1 MLWSTICMP
10 CYILIIKQYLRVEK
24 HLVTKDLHPLF
35 SSGFRNEFWS
45 CLKYHIYSS
54 WSHLTRILLWI
65 LAQMKR
71 ILKLNFKM
79 ARRILGIKIMR
90 TSDRIFKCFDT
101 PCMTKYLSLIKLPL
115 FTTLKSI
122 QPNNFK
128 RMKNFFLCIYVSIC
142 QKTCNIFY
150 IMT

>member
-1 MLWSTICMP
+1 MCKSC
-10 CYILIIKQYLRVEK
+10 CILIIKHYLRVEK
-24 HLVTKDLHPLF
+24 AFNYKRFTSIIFFRVSKLILVMASVSYIFQNQDDENIIQNF
-35 SSGFRNEFWS
+35 STNEKNSNIKFE
-45 CLKYHIYSS
+45 
-54 WSHLTRILLWI
+54 
-65 LAQMKR
+65 
-71 ILKLNFKM
+71 M
-79 ARRILGIKIMR
+79 ARTILGIKIMR
-90 TSDRIFKCFDT
+90 NSDRIFKCFDT

>member
-1 MLWSTICMP
+1 MCKSC
-10 CYILIIKQYLRVEK
+10 CILIIKHYLRVEK
-24 HLVTKDLHPLF
+24 AFNYKRFTSIIFFRVSKLILVMASVSYIFQNQDDENIIQNF
-35 SSGFRNEFWS
+35 STNEKNSNIKFE
-45 CLKYHIYSS
+45 
-54 WSHLTRILLWI
+54 
-65 LAQMKR
+65 
-71 ILKLNFKM
+71 M
-79 ARRILGIKIMR
+79 ARTILGIKIMR

>member
-1 MLWSTICMP
+1 MCKSC
-10 CYILIIKQYLRVEK
+10 CILIIKHYLRVEK
-24 HLVTKDLHPLF
+24 AFNYKRFTSIIFFRVSKLILVMASVSYIFQNQENDENIIQNF
-35 SSGFRNEFWS
+35 STNEKNS
-45 CLKYHIYSS
+45 D
-54 WSHLTRILLWI
+54 
-65 LAQMKR
+65 
-71 ILKLNFKM
+71 
-79 ARRILGIKIMR
+79 ILGIKIMR

>member
-1 MLWSTICMP
+1 MCKSC
-10 CYILIIKQYLRVEK
+10 CILIIKHYLRVEK
-24 HLVTKDLHPLF
+24 AFNYKRFTSIIFFRVSKLILVMASVSYIFQNQESPEILF
-35 SSGFRNEFWS
+35 R
-45 CLKYHIYSS
+45 
-54 WSHLTRILLWI
+54 I

-71 ILKLNFKM
+71 LRKLNLKM
-79 ARRILGIKIMR
+79 ARTVLGIKIMR